1 MADAMAPR
9 GPDAAGV
16 WSQGRVALGHRRL
29 KIIDLSEAGG
39 QPEVLIEQ
47 RAPGDD
53 LRLVVIDGRVV
64 AAALRIPRTT
74 GLPRAWTPE
83 APPR

>member
-16 WSQGRVALGHRRL
+16 WSQGRVALGHHRL

-53 LRLVVIDGRVV
+53 LRLVMIDGEVV
-64 AAALRIPRTT
+64 AAALRMPR
-74 GLPRAWTPE
+74 R
-83 APPR
+83 